1 MANQRK
7 SFSTPTAAFLS
18 GMREEPEEQ
27 TKSAPEGYTVPQGY
41 KLVRESKS
49 ARLQLLVTPAV
60 SADLKS
66 AAAAEGI
73 SLNELCNRI
82 FEGYLKGDK

>member
-7 SFSTPTAAFLS
+7 SFSTPTSAFIS
-18 GMREEPEEQ
+18 GAREEPTE
-27 TKSAPEGYTVPQGY
+27 TTTEGFKVPQGF

-49 ARLQLLVTPAV
+49 ARLQLLVTPTV
-60 SADLKS
+60 SADLKR

-82 FEGYLKGDK
+82 FEKYLKGDK

>member
-18 GMREEPEEQ
+18 GMKEEPAEPIS
-27 TKSAPEGYTVPQGY
+27 TTPEGYTVPQGY